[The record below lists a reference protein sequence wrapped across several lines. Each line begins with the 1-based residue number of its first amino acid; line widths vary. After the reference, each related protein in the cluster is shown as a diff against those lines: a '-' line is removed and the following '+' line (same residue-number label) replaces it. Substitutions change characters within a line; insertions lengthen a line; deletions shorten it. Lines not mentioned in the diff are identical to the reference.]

1 MLVIDLLDQLIKLTV
16 LSLCFNDKI
25 QKGFQVIFPMPH
37 CFHHVNVIADP
48 VFIGHQNPSVNKDQT
63 SVGKNIALHLM
74 QEKTELW
81 IGGGEDRGE
90 AQLTV
95 VIRAATD
102 TVYLH
107 RGQLVLKFNHFGFSF
122 MVYSKI

>member
-1 MLVIDLLDQLIKLTV
+1 MYF
-16 LSLCFNDKI
+16 SLKEATKKANKI
-25 QKGFQVIFPMPH
+25 QKGFKVVLPMAH
-37 CFHHVNVIADP
+37 CFHHVNVIANP
-48 VFIGHQNPSVNKDQT
+48 VYIGHQNPSVNKDQT
-63 SVGKNIALHLM
+63 SGGKNIALHLM

-90 AQLTV
+90 AQLAV

-107 RGQLVLKFNHFGFSF
+107 CGQLVLKFNHF
-122 MVYSKI
+122 

>member
-1 MLVIDLLDQLIKLTV
+1 MAHRL
-16 LSLCFNDKI
+16 
-25 QKGFQVIFPMPH
+25 H
-37 CFHHVNVIADP
+37 YVNVISDP
-48 VFIGHQNPSVNKDQT
+48 VFIGHQNSSVNKDQT
-63 SVGKNIALHLM
+63 SVGKNVALHLM

-107 RGQLVLKFNHFGFSF
+107 RGQLVLKFNHCCFSF

>member
-1 MLVIDLLDQLIKLTV
+1 MTHRL
-16 LSLCFNDKI
+16 
-25 QKGFQVIFPMPH
+25 
-37 CFHHVNVIADP
+37 HHVNVIADP
-48 VFIGHQNPSVNKDQT
+48 VFIGHKNPSVNKDQAP
-63 SVGKNIALHLM
+63 VGKNVAPHLM
-74 QEKTELW
+74 QEKSELW

-107 RGQLVLKFNHFGFSF
+107 RGQLVLKFNHFYFSF
-122 MVYSKI
+122 MLYSKI